1 VGQWVSRLYVLS
13 QAPGT
18 GPKAINQW
26 IDKKNQ
32 DDIIIREVNKMKIK
46 LSAVLIFFVLLFY
59 NCSDSDVTP
68 TSPEK
73 LLKAFSNA
81 VNSDDNVKAETF
93 FTKECWNA
101 RGDSGERFFKQAV
114 RKKFEMKTTDSRVKG
129 KKAVVTA
136 DILREGKVV
145 DQVYFY
151 VVEENGMWKFDGMD
165 ENRNHVE
172 HYLND
177 RLPARFDLSG
187 YPGSQEL
194 LDMGTKLI
202 GIASTLQEEAQD
214 DPEKQKTLLEGV
226 LIGDS
231 GGIYSGLRLLLEV
244 SNLNLKVVSTHM
256 VDSIQRGAVVIN
268 DETGKEKVFI
278 YLAKE
283 RNGWKLINCHIGWL
297 SEESILR

>member
-1 VGQWVSRLYVLS
+1 MRINLS
-13 QAPGT
+13 
-18 GPKAINQW
+18 I
-26 IDKKNQ
+26 
-32 DDIIIREVNKMKIK
+32 
-46 LSAVLIFFVLLFY
+46 VLIFLVLLVY
-59 NCSDSDVTP
+59 DCSRSDLTP

-73 LLKAFSNA
+73 LLKAFAKA
-81 VNSDDNVKAETF
+81 VNSDDKIKAETF
-93 FTKECWNA
+93 FTKESWNA
-101 RGDSGERFFKQAV
+101 RGDSGKQFFKQAV
-114 RKKFEMKTTDSRVKG
+114 RKKFEIKTTDSRIKG

-136 DILREGKVV
+136 DILREGKKV

-151 VVEENGMWKFDGMD
+151 TVEENGMWKFDGMD

-177 RLPARFDLSG
+177 RLPARFDLSQ

-194 LDMGTKLI
+194 LDLGTELI
-202 GIASTLQEEAQD
+202 GIARSLQEEAKD

-226 LIGDS
+226 LICDPRS
-231 GGIYSGLRLLLEV
+231 IYSDLHLLLKV

-268 DETGKEKVFI
+268 DESGKEKVFI
-278 YLAKE
+278 YVAKE
-283 RNGWKLINCHIGWL
+283 ANGWKLINCHVGWL

>member
-1 VGQWVSRLYVLS
+1 MLM
-13 QAPGT
+13 
-18 GPKAINQW
+18 
-26 IDKKNQ
+26 
-32 DDIIIREVNKMKIK
+32 REANKMR
-46 LSAVLIFFVLLFY
+46 LNVSLLLISFVLLAY
-59 NCSDSDVTP
+59 NCSNGDITP

-81 VNSDDNVKAETF
+81 VKSDDKVNAETF
-93 FTKECWNA
+93 FTKESWNA

-114 RKKFEMKTTDSRVKG
+114 RKKFEMKTTDSRIKG

-136 DILREGKVV
+136 DILREGKKV

-151 VVEENGMWKFDGMD
+151 AVEENGLWKFDGMD

-177 RLPARFDLSG
+177 RLPARFDLPG

-194 LDMGTKLI
+194 QDLGTKLI
-202 GIASTLQEEAQD
+202 GIARSLQEEAKD
-214 DPEKQKTLLEGV
+214 DPEKQKTLLGGV
-226 LIGDS
+226 LIGDPGS
-231 GGIYSGLRLLLEV
+231 TYSGLRLLLKV

-278 YLAKE
+278 YVSKE
-283 RNGWKLINCHIGWL
+283 ANGWKLINCHVGWL